1 MPQSEPKF
9 EQLPQDK
16 TPTKKRSNDKIKLRK
31 DELAAFG
38 FNSEKAIEYLI
49 EFKPETIKLH
59 ITSLKEAGFEN
70 PVQLRRR
77 LQNNT

>member
-1 MPQSEPKF
+1 MDFFNYIHCDYSGIKHF
-9 EQLPQDK
+9 ITLYK
-16 TPTKKRSNDKIKLRK
+16 TYN
-31 DELAAFG
+31 ELAAFG